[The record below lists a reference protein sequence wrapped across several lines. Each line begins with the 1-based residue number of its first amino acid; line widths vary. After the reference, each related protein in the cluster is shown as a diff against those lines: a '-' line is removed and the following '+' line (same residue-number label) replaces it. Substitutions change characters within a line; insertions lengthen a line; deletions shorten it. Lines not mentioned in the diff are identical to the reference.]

1 MESVCFTGACP
12 DMTREELTEMA
23 EEKFEVKTSVTKD
36 LDILVC
42 ADPNS
47 GSSKLEKAKKN
58 GTLII
63 SYEEFQEILD
73 EDEYEGFYSIVQTR
87 KILKYIREKYAME
100 CVRIKP
106 KKAESPLLM
115 TESKFGG
122 LPYWTAGEEYPKDND
137 GNMLTLLA
145 QINFADVPHLPD
157 YPEKGLLQIFII
169 ADLSLGRDMDDDGT
183 TQNYWRVVWR
193 ENVDDSLAL
202 SADALHEMGVQSAE
216 EIMKKEHER
225 RDSQMKS
232 GKKLTLEHDFP
243 LEKEYAL
250 TFEKG
255 ISHPN
260 QMLTEYNEMATS
272 ATKEFGYPVYEDPQ
286 GSFSEDLD
294 MNDYFC
300 EDSKDGTLHQIGGYP
315 FFTQRDGR
323 SEDEEEVLLLQ
334 IDSEYTADI
343 DISFG
348 DDGIANFFITP
359 ENLKKRDF
367 SKVRYYSDCY

>member
-23 EEKFEVKTSVTKD
+23 EEKFEVKTSVTKN

-42 ADPNS
+42 ADPNA

-115 TESKFGG
+115 TASKFGG
-122 LPYWTAGEEYPKDND
+122 LPYWTAVEEYPKDKD

-157 YPEKGLLQIFII
+157 YPEKGLLQIFIL

-193 ENVDDSLAL
+193 EDVDESLAL
-202 SADALHEMGVQSAE
+202 SADAFHEMGVHSAE
-216 EIMKKEHER
+216 EIMQKEHER

-260 QMLTEYNEMATS
+260 QMLSEYDEMAMS
-272 ATKEFGYPVYEDPQ
+272 AAKEFGYPVYEDPQ

-315 FFTQRDGR
+315 FFVQRDGR

-334 IDSEYTADI
+334 IDSEYNTDI
-343 DISFG
+343 NISFG
-348 DDGIANFFITP
+348 DDGIANFFITL

>member
-1 MESVCFTGACP
+1 
-12 DMTREELTEMA
+12 MTLLLALFSSSAWSQEELT
-23 EEKFEVKTSVTKD
+23 V
-36 LDILVC
+36 
-42 ADPNS
+42 
-47 GSSKLEKAKKN
+47 
-58 GTLII
+58 
-63 SYEEFQEILD
+63 Y
-73 EDEYEGFYSIVQTR
+73 
-87 KILKYIREKYAME
+87 
-100 CVRIKP
+100 
-106 KKAESPLLM
+106 
-115 TESKFGG
+115 
-122 LPYWTAGEEYPKDND
+122 
-137 GNMLTLLA
+137 
-145 QINFADVPHLPD
+145 
-157 YPEKGLLQIFII
+157 
-169 ADLSLGRDMDDDGT
+169 DGT

-193 ENVDDSLAL
+193 EDVDESLAL
-202 SADALHEMGVQSAE
+202 SADALREMGVQSAE
-216 EIMKKEHER
+216 EIMQKEHER

-250 TFEKG
+250 TFEKS

-260 QMLTEYNEMATS
+260 QMLSEYNDMATS
-272 ATKEFGYPVYEDPQ
+272 AAKAFGYPVYEDPQ

-323 SEDEEEVLLLQ
+323 SEDEDEVLLLQ
-334 IDSEYTADI
+334 IDSEYNTDV
-343 DISFG
+343 DISWG

>member
-42 ADPNS
+42 ADPNA

-73 EDEYEGFYSIVQTR
+73 EEEDEAFYSIVQTR

-115 TESKFGG
+115 TASKFGG
-122 LPYWTAGEEYPKDND
+122 LPYWTAVEEYPKDKD

-193 ENVDDSLAL
+193 EDVDDSLAL
-202 SADALHEMGVQSAE
+202 SADALREMGVHSAE
-216 EIMKKEHER
+216 EIMQKEHER

-255 ISHPN
+255 FSHPN
-260 QMLTEYNEMATS
+260 QMLSEYNDMATS
-272 ATKEFGYPVYEDPQ
+272 AAKEFGYPVYEDPQ

-334 IDSEYTADI
+334 IDSEYNTDI
-343 DISFG
+343 NISFG

-359 ENLKKRDF
+359 EALRKRDF

>member
-36 LDILVC
+36 LNILVC

-115 TESKFGG
+115 TASKFGG
-122 LPYWTAGEEYPKDND
+122 LPYWTAVEEYPKDKD

-145 QINFADVPHLPD
+145 QINFSDVPHLPD
-157 YPEKGLLQIFII
+157 YPEKGLLQIFIL
-169 ADLSLGRDMDDDGT
+169 ADLSQGRDMDDDGT

-193 ENVDDSLAL
+193 EDVDESLAL
-202 SADALHEMGVQSAE
+202 SADALREMGVQSAE

-250 TFEKG
+250 TFEKS

-260 QMLTEYNEMATS
+260 QMLSEYNDMAMS
-272 ATKEFGYPVYEDPQ
+272 AAKEFGYPVYEDPQ

-323 SEDEEEVLLLQ
+323 SEDEDEVLLLQ
-334 IDSEYTADI
+334 IDSEYSKDI
-343 DISFG
+343 NISFG

>member
-73 EDEYEGFYSIVQTR
+73 EDEYEGFYSILQTR

-115 TESKFGG
+115 TASKFGG
-122 LPYWTAGEEYPKDND
+122 LPYWTAGEEYPKDKD

-157 YPEKGLLQIFII
+157 YPEKGLLQIFIL
-169 ADLSLGRDMDDDGT
+169 ADLSLGRSMDDDGT

-193 ENVDDSLAL
+193 EDVDDSLAL
-202 SADALHEMGVQSAE
+202 SADALREMGVQSAE

-250 TFEKG
+250 TFEKS

-260 QMLTEYNEMATS
+260 QMLSEYDEMATS
-272 ATKEFGYPVYEDPQ
+272 AAKEFGYPVYEDPQ

-334 IDSEYTADI
+334 IDSEYNTDI
-343 DISFG
+343 NISFG

>member
-286 GSFSEDLD
+286 GSFSEALD

>member
-12 DMTREELTEMA
+12 DMTRAELTEMA

-42 ADPNS
+42 ADPNA
-47 GSSKLEKAKKN
+47 GSTKLEKAKKN
-58 GTLII
+58 GTLVI

-73 EDEYEGFYSIVQTR
+73 EEEDEGYYSILQSR
-87 KILKYIREKYAME
+87 KILKYIRDNYAME

-115 TESKFGG
+115 TASKFGG
-122 LPYWTAGEEYPKDND
+122 LPYWTAGEEFPKDVD
-137 GNMLTLLA
+137 GNILTLLA
-145 QINFADVPHLPD
+145 QINFAEVPHLPD

-169 ADLSLGRDMDDDGT
+169 ADLSYGREMDDDGT

-193 ENVDDSLAL
+193 EDVDESLAL

-216 EIMKKEHER
+216 EIMKKENER
-225 RDSQMKS
+225 QDSAMER
-232 GKKLTLEHDFP
+232 GEYLTLEHDFP

-260 QMLTEYNEMATS
+260 QMLSEYNDMAMS
-272 ATKEFGYPVYEDPQ
+272 AAKEFGYPVYEDPRN
-286 GSFSEDLD
+286 SFSEDLD

-300 EDSKDGTLHQIGGYP
+300 EDSKEGTLHQIGGYP
-315 FFTQRDGR
+315 FFVQDDGR
-323 SEDEEEVLLLQ
+323 SEDEDEVLLLQ
-334 IDSEYTADI
+334 IDSEYNTDVN
-343 DISFG
+343 ISLG

-359 ENLKKRDF
+359 EALRKRDF

>member
-23 EEKFEVKTSVTKD
+23 EEKFEVKSSVTKD

-42 ADPNS
+42 ADPNA

-106 KKAESPLLM
+106 KKAESQLLM
-115 TESKFGG
+115 TASKFGG
-122 LPYWTAGEEYPKDND
+122 LPYWTAGEEFPKDKD

-157 YPEKGLLQIFII
+157 YPEKGLLQIFIL
-169 ADLSLGRDMDDDGT
+169 ADLSAGRDMDDDGT

-193 ENVDDSLAL
+193 EDVDDSLAL

-216 EIMKKEHER
+216 EIMQKEHER

-260 QMLTEYNEMATS
+260 QMLSEYNDMAMS
-272 ATKEFGYPVYEDPQ
+272 AAKEFGYPVYEDPQ

-334 IDSEYTADI
+334 IDSEYNTDI
-343 DISFG
+343 NISFG

>member
-1 MESVCFTGACP
+1 MESVCFTGASP

-42 ADPNS
+42 ADPNA

-73 EDEYEGFYSIVQTR
+73 EEEDEDFYSIVQTR

-115 TESKFGG
+115 TASKFGG
-122 LPYWTAGEEYPKDND
+122 LPYWTAVEKYPKDKD

-157 YPEKGLLQIFII
+157 YPEKGLLQIFIL

-193 ENVDDSLAL
+193 EDVDDSLAL
-202 SADALHEMGVQSAE
+202 SADALREMGVHSAE
-216 EIMKKEHER
+216 EIMQKEHER

-260 QMLTEYNEMATS
+260 QMLSEYNDMATS
-272 ATKEFGYPVYEDPQ
+272 AAKEFGYPVYEDPQ

-315 FFTQRDGR
+315 FFVQRDGR

-334 IDSEYTADI
+334 IDSEYNTDI
-343 DISFG
+343 NISFG
-348 DDGIANFFITP
+348 DDGIANFFISP

-367 SKVRYYSDCY
+367 SKIRYYSDCY

>member
-115 TESKFGG
+115 TASKFGG
-122 LPYWTAGEEYPKDND
+122 LPYWTAVEEYPKDKD

-157 YPEKGLLQIFII
+157 YPEKGLLQIFIL
-169 ADLSLGRDMDDDGT
+169 ADLSQGRDMDDDGT

-193 ENVDDSLAL
+193 EDVDESLAL
-202 SADALHEMGVQSAE
+202 SADALREMGVQSAE

-225 RDSQMKS
+225 LDSQMKR
-232 GKKLTLEHDFP
+232 GEDLTLEYDFP

-260 QMLTEYNEMATS
+260 QMLSEYNDMATS
-272 ATKEFGYPVYEDPQ
+272 AAKELGYPVYEDPQ

-315 FFTQRDGR
+315 FFVQCDGR

-334 IDSEYTADI
+334 IDSEYNTDI
-343 DISFG
+343 NISFG

-359 ENLKKRDF
+359 EALKKRDF
-367 SKVRYYSDCY
+367 SKIRYYSDCY

>member
-42 ADPNS
+42 ADPNA

-115 TESKFGG
+115 TASKFGG
-122 LPYWTAGEEYPKDND
+122 LPYWTAVEEFPKDKD
-137 GNMLTLLA
+137 GNILTLLA

-157 YPEKGLLQIFII
+157 YPEKGLLQIFIL

-193 ENVDDSLAL
+193 EDVDESLAL
-202 SADALHEMGVQSAE
+202 SADALHEMGVHSAE
-216 EIMKKEHER
+216 EIMQKEHER

-260 QMLTEYNEMATS
+260 QMLTEYNDMATS
-272 ATKEFGYPVYEDPQ
+272 AAKEFGYPVYEDPQ

-323 SEDEEEVLLLQ
+323 SEDEDEVLLLQ
-334 IDSEYTADI
+334 IDSEYNTDI
-343 DISFG
+343 NISFG

-359 ENLKKRDF
+359 EALRKRDF
-367 SKVRYYSDCY
+367 SKVRCYSDCY

>member
-73 EDEYEGFYSIVQTR
+73 EEEYEGFYSIVQTR

-115 TESKFGG
+115 TASKFGG
-122 LPYWTAGEEYPKDND
+122 LPYWTAVEEYPKDKD

-157 YPEKGLLQIFII
+157 YPEKGLLQIFIL

-193 ENVDDSLAL
+193 EDVDESLAL
-202 SADALHEMGVQSAE
+202 SADALYEMGVQSAE
-216 EIMKKEHER
+216 EIMQKEHER
-225 RDSQMKS
+225 RDSQMKR
-232 GKKLTLEHDFP
+232 GEKLTLEHDFP

-260 QMLTEYNEMATS
+260 QMLSEYNDMATS
-272 ATKEFGYPVYEDPQ
+272 AAKEFGYPVYEDPQ

-300 EDSKDGTLHQIGGYP
+300 EDSKDGNLHQIGGYP
-315 FFTQRDGR
+315 FFVQRDGR

-334 IDSEYTADI
+334 IDSEYSKDI
-343 DISFG
+343 NISWG

-359 ENLKKRDF
+359 ENLRKRDF